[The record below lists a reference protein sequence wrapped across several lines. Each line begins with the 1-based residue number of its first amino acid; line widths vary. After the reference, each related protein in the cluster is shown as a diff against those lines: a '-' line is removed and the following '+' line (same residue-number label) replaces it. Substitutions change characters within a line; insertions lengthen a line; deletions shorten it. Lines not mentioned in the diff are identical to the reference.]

1 MSPHKSLFKSYESV
15 TNDHKVFT
23 ANGGCLEIAGKGTI
37 EINGIILRNALHVP
51 ALKAN
56 LSSLLQLV
64 IDTWWRFVLDSDSC
78 FLCTKDTGKKIL
90 SVKRRGRLLL
100 LEKLEEKEQKMAYT
114 IQSEE
119 RVLLLHRR
127 LGHPSFHLLKQT
139 HPTLFHRINIEN
151 LICESCQ
158 FAKHKRSSFPY
169 TNHRYSSAF
178 ECVHSDVWGP
188 CSITGLSHHRWFIL
202 FVDDFSRYTWVY
214 LFKTNQKYQNS
225 CSFFV
230 K

>member
-1 MSPHKSLFKSYESV
+1 M
-15 TNDHKVFT
+15 
-23 ANGGCLEIAGKGTI
+23 
-37 EINGIILRNALHVP
+37 P

-56 LSSLLQLV
+56 LLSLLQLV
-64 IDTWWRFVLDSDSC
+64 IDTGWRFVLDSDSC
-78 FLCTKDTGKKIL
+78 FLCTKDTRKKIL

-100 LEKLEEKEQKMAYT
+100 LEKLEEEKEQKMAYT

-119 RVLLLHRR
+119 RVILLQRR

-139 HPTLFHRINIEN
+139 HPTLFHEIYIEN
-151 LICESCQ
+151 LICEPCQ

-188 CSITGLSHHRWFIL
+188 CSISGLSHHKWFIL
-202 FVDDFSRYTWVY
+202 FVDDFLRYTWVY
-214 LFKTNQKYQNS
+214 LFKKQIRNTKNS
-225 CSFFV
+225 CFV
-230 K
+230 L